1 MSRHSSGSRTLIS
14 TSGGVIATALQ
25 RVLKFPDE
33 QVIQTNW
40 MVHNS
45 SVTRIRYGNGKMSVT
60 QFNSLPHL
68 ERKGMTD
75 LITYR

>member
-1 MSRHSSGSRTLIS
+1 MSKYSNGSRTLVS

-25 RVLKFPDE
+25 RVLNFPDE

-40 MVHNS
+40 MVRNS